1 MKKLR
6 SLIFTLTLLLG
17 VRVEG
22 FGQTSS
28 QFTPGDP
35 SPIFVGSPSFFI
47 FIGILFLIFFFVRKK
62 SSKLGKFLTVLIPI
76 VGIIT
81 LIVWAVDDKGNFS
94 KILTNKSEETVD
106 NTTETPTNG
115 FDKEKFLGAELTYS
129 GTTQIGDDLEE
140 YTFEFFHLDGSRP
153 TVKINS
159 KFEAE
164 LTKDANGDY
173 YLTSSE
179 LAGGKFQNV
188 GSTRMTYITNANQVF
203 GSFYKK

>member
-1 MKKLR
+1 M
-6 SLIFTLTLLLG
+6 ILTA
-17 VRVEG
+17 R
-22 FGQTSS
+22 QMN
-28 QFTPGDP
+28 QW
-35 SPIFVGSPSFFI
+35 I
-47 FIGILFLIFFFVRKK
+47 IGILIFDMIACAPNKNDQ
-62 SSKLGKFLTVLIPI
+62 SQEN
-76 VGIIT
+76 
-81 LIVWAVDDKGNFS
+81 ADK
-94 KILTNKSEETVD
+94 TSEAP
-106 NTTETPTNG
+106 TTG
-115 FDKEKFLGAELTYS
+115 FDKEKFLGAEVTYTGS
-129 GTTQIGDDLEE
+129 TLIGADLEE

-188 GSTRMTYITNANQVF
+188 GGSRMTYITNANQVF

>member
-1 MKKLR
+1 MDLTTR
-6 SLIFTLTLLLG
+6 RINQWFFGILIFG
-17 VRVEG
+17 MIACASNKND
-22 FGQTSS
+22 QS
-28 QFTPGDP
+28 QENT
-35 SPIFVGSPSFFI
+35 
-47 FIGILFLIFFFVRKK
+47 
-62 SSKLGKFLTVLIPI
+62 
-76 VGIIT
+76 
-81 LIVWAVDDKGNFS
+81 
-94 KILTNKSEETVD
+94 D
-106 NTTETPTNG
+106 NTAETPTTG

-129 GTTQIGDDLEE
+129 GTTRIGDNLEH
-140 YTFEFFHLDGSRP
+140 YTFEFFHLEGSRP

-188 GSTRMTYITNANQVF
+188 GSSRMTYITNANQVF